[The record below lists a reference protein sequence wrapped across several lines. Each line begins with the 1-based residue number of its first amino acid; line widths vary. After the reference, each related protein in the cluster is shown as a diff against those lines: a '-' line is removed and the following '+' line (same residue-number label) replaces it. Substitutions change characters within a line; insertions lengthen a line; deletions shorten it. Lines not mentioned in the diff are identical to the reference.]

1 MAQGYWNRIVQ
12 INVSE
17 QYAPQPDLLQQKA
30 AIVSQDST
38 TITPG
43 TAVFIADPTALAPY
57 LNAATAIDTMAW
69 LAGVATITF
78 ASAHGIAVGDTTPL
92 IVTGCDPSGY
102 DGYYIATAST
112 TTALT
117 YAVAAD
123 PGASVTEG
131 SAYFGAAAW
140 LQAADATWWAQNAQ
154 RTGYFLVET
163 GESAASAVCLAIDA
177 YITANPRDI
186 YNWCLLP
193 GIDANKTQALA
204 LFNQYNALTSLV
216 KFYMPVTVDTY
227 ADWATEDSL
236 HNVFAMIQSPTYSA
250 GVELD
255 SVAYA
260 AFITNINPTP
270 TNKLP
275 PSSYAYLYGVTKYPV
290 NNTLMNEFSDG
301 NINFVSVGAE
311 GGISNTILVLGDNL
325 DGTPQNVAYSI
336 DWQQIQLELALANA
350 VINGSN
356 SQINPL
362 YYNQSG
368 IDRLQSVAGATA
380 ARGIAT
386 GLALGQVVLVQLD
399 PTEFAK
405 NLSNGVYRG
414 NYVINAVPFS
424 IYTALNPSDYSQ
436 GLYGGFQA
444 SFVPQYGF
452 KRIVFNLEATQFA

>member
-1 MAQGYWNRIVQ
+1 
-12 INVSE
+12 
-17 QYAPQPDLLQQKA
+17 
-30 AIVSQDST
+30 
-38 TITPG
+38 
-43 TAVFIADPTALAPY
+43 
-57 LNAATAIDTMAW
+57 
-69 LAGVATITF
+69 
-78 ASAHGIAVGDTTPL
+78 
-92 IVTGCDPSGY
+92 
-102 DGYYIATAST
+102 
-112 TTALT
+112 
-117 YAVAAD
+117 
-123 PGASVTEG
+123 
-131 SAYFGAAAW
+131 
-140 LQAADATWWAQNAQ
+140 
-154 RTGYFLVET
+154 
-163 GESAASAVCLAIDA
+163 
-177 YITANPRDI
+177 
-186 YNWCLLP
+186 
-193 GIDANKTQALA
+193 
-204 LFNQYNALTSLV
+204 
-216 KFYMPVTVDTY
+216 
-227 ADWATEDSL
+227 
-236 HNVFAMIQSPTYSA
+236 
-250 GVELD
+250 
-255 SVAYA
+255 
-260 AFITNINPTP
+260 
-270 TNKLP
+270 
-275 PSSYAYLYGVTKYPV
+275 
-290 NNTLMNEFSDG
+290 MNEFSDG